1 MAIRLK
7 RLEEWEG
14 FTGIALVREGL
25 KTEALHT
32 EIKTAFKEM
41 LQLARELD
49 DFSKQKTFYGI
60 SVHNIEDGITHYSVI
75 PVEQKYPHL
84 QEPLEW
90 IEVPSHTYFVAEHIQ
105 DTDISESYEEI
116 VRAIQEK
123 NYKPYITANN
133 PVFDPLPFKLE
144 VYTKQ
149 GSNEANIEIRIP
161 VVKELHT

>member
-90 IEVPSHTYFVAEHIQ
+90 IEVPAHTYFVAEHIQ

-116 VRAIQEK
+116 ARAIQEK
-123 NYKPYITANN
+123 ITNHI
-133 PVFDPLPFKLE
+133 LQRTIPFLIHYHSNWKCIRNKE
-144 VYTKQ
+144 ATKQ
-149 GSNEANIEIRIP
+149 IL
-161 VVKELHT
+161 K

>member
-1 MAIRLK
+1 M
-7 RLEEWEG
+7 
-14 FTGIALVREGL
+14 
-25 KTEALHT
+25 
-32 EIKTAFKEM
+32 
-41 LQLARELD
+41 
-49 DFSKQKTFYGI
+49 
-60 SVHNIEDGITHYSVI
+60 
-75 PVEQKYPHL
+75 EQKYPHL

-90 IEVPSHTYFVAEHIQ
+90 IEVPAHTYFVAEHIQ

-116 VRAIQEK
+116 ARAIQEK

-149 GSNEANIEIRIP
+149 RSNEANIEIRIP